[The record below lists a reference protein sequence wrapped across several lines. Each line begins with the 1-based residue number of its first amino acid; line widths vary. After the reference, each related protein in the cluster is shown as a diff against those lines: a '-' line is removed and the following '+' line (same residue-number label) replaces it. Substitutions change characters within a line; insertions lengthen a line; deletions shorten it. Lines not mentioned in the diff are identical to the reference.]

1 MLHPLSHIKVTKNF
15 SYDLTFN
22 SNKRWSACNKSQFSI
37 NKSTALYFDSFGIE
51 HIKKTKKINKMKNKS
66 INHNTFK
73 IQSDDSVTHNIFKI
87 HSDSS
92 NFIFTNLKFIA
103 AGKS

>member
-1 MLHPLSHIKVTKNF
+1 
-15 SYDLTFN
+15 
-22 SNKRWSACNKSQFSI
+22 
-37 NKSTALYFDSFGIE
+37 
-51 HIKKTKKINKMKNKS
+51 MKNKS

-92 NFIFTNLKFIA
+92 NFIFTNLKFIT